1 MLATGKATGQ
11 TLQACIRVHNGKLG
25 LHGILG
31 GTVKAWHEQIVLL
44 LEDAAG
50 NVSGTYYSPVCTTV
64 TCTFTMTTVPA
75 DGQWTVL
82 PEWARYGGNIMSS
95 GNEPGY
101 VDF

>member
-1 MLATGKATGQ
+1 
-11 TLQACIRVHNGKLG
+11 V
-25 LHGILG
+25 LG

-44 LEDAAG
+44 LKDAAG
-50 NVSGTYYSPVCTTV
+50 NVAGTYYSPICTTV

-82 PEWARYGGNIMSS
+82 PEWARYGGNIMSA

-101 VDF
+101 VYF